1 MATVQTRRRWS
12 RSNFIITLFAVT
24 VACAAIVVTALIGTG
39 LLLSV
44 FFGIGI
50 VVILGLVNYFFW
62 GRALEHELPAAQPG
76 TTVNTNRP
84 PAVPNASVDTV
95 DEASRESFPASD
107 PPAWTSGTERR
118 P

>member
-12 RSNFIITLFAVT
+12 RSNFVIALFVVT
-24 VACAAIVVTALIGTG
+24 VACVAIVVTALIGTG

-44 FFGIGI
+44 FFGVGI

-62 GRALEHELPAAQPG
+62 GRALEHEQPARPAASVSVMQ
-76 TTVNTNRP
+76 P
-84 PAVPNASVDTV
+84 PAVPNAPVDTV

-107 PPAWTSGTERR
+107 PPAWTGGTERR